1 MFELED
7 KLCFI
12 NVEMNYL
19 KELHN
24 VCPEVYYRENDYENK
39 LFMGIL
45 VSKENRKYVI
55 PLSSAKEKHK
65 SWRDVDKDRYLVFEY
80 AKEENMKRNDVWMS
94 LDESVAD
101 KGDNNVKHILA
112 AMDIKKMMPIKE
124 DIYSMVDFNTNDSD
138 DEKMIRYKDLLNKEY
153 AFCIKIIEGVIEKA
167 NKIYDKQIRTEKVQK
182 FCCDFKKLEQVCDT
196 YIID

>member
-45 VSKENRKYVI
+45 VSKENRK
-55 PLSSAKEKHK
+55 
-65 SWRDVDKDRYLVFEY
+65 
-80 AKEENMKRNDVWMS
+80 
-94 LDESVAD
+94 
-101 KGDNNVKHILA
+101 
-112 AMDIKKMMPIKE
+112 
-124 DIYSMVDFNTNDSD
+124 
-138 DEKMIRYKDLLNKEY
+138 
-153 AFCIKIIEGVIEKA
+153 
-167 NKIYDKQIRTEKVQK
+167 
-182 FCCDFKKLEQVCDT
+182 
-196 YIID
+196 

>member
-24 VCPEVYYRENDYENK
+24 VCPVVYYRENDYENK

-94 LDESVAD
+94 LD
-101 KGDNNVKHILA
+101 
-112 AMDIKKMMPIKE
+112 KM
-124 DIYSMVDFNTNDSD
+124 
-138 DEKMIRYKDLLNKEY
+138 
-153 AFCIKIIEGVIEKA
+153 
-167 NKIYDKQIRTEKVQK
+167 
-182 FCCDFKKLEQVCDT
+182 
-196 YIID
+196 